1 MGKSITYI
9 LIPIA
14 SLIIVV
20 LTIIF
25 ATEFH
30 DKYFNKEHLYSI
42 STTVTAID
50 RENDVVTVTEI
61 NGGNIWEFYG
71 VEDWE
76 VGDSCA
82 LTMYDNKTEQIFDDE
97 IIRTTYCG

>member
-1 MGKSITYI
+1 MEKFITYI
-9 LIPIA
+9 LIPIV
-14 SLIIVV
+14 S
-20 LTIIF
+20 LTIVILTIVF

-42 STTVTAID
+42 STTVT
-50 RENDVVTVTEI
+50 EI
-61 NGGNIWEFYG
+61 NDGNIWEFYG

-82 LTMYDNKTEQIFDDE
+82 LTMYYNKTEQIFDDE

>member
-1 MGKSITYI
+1 MEKFITYI
-9 LIPIA
+9 LIPVV

-42 STTVTAID
+42 STTVT
-50 RENDVVTVTEI
+50 EI
-61 NGGNIWEFYG
+61 NNGNIWEFYG